1 MKRKLLKSIALLLF
15 MGMSSVFCVN
25 SVYADF
31 FDDYEFIN
39 CPDGM
44 LFDYIIINCPGN
56 LAYDPVVD
64 ACVPEAENDGKGL
77 VCVIKKIKTGE
88 IKFAC
93 DPKGEKDNCRTDSW
107 GHELSCPNATI
118 VIPN

>member
-1 MKRKLLKSIALLLF
+1 MKNEIFKKMRTMILLLGVTLF
-15 MGMSSVFCVN
+15 FSSFV
-25 SVYADF
+25 SS
-31 FDDYEFIN
+31 DD
-39 CPDGM
+39 
-44 LFDYIIINCPGN
+44 DYIIINCP
-56 LAYDPVVD
+56 VVD
-64 ACVPEAENDGKGL
+64 ACVPDAENDGKGL

>member
-1 MKRKLLKSIALLLF
+1 MKNEIFKKMRTMILLLGVTLF
-15 MGMSSVFCVN
+15 FSSFV
-25 SVYADF
+25 SS
-31 FDDYEFIN
+31 DD
-39 CPDGM
+39 
-44 LFDYIIINCPGN
+44 DYIIINCPGN

-93 DPKGEKDNCRTDSW
+93 DPKEKRIIVEQILGDMNYHVLMQQLLSLIKVLICR
-107 GHELSCPNATI
+107 EY
-118 VIPN
+118 

>member
-1 MKRKLLKSIALLLF
+1 MKNEIFKKMRIMILLLGVTLF
-15 MGMSSVFCVN
+15 FSSFV
-25 SVYADF
+25 SS
-31 FDDYEFIN
+31 DD
-39 CPDGM
+39 
-44 LFDYIIINCPGN
+44 DYIIINCPGN

>member
-31 FDDYEFIN
+31 FDDYEF
-39 CPDGM
+39 
-44 LFDYIIINCPGN
+44 INCPGN

>member
-1 MKRKLLKSIALLLF
+1 M
-15 MGMSSVFCVN
+15 
-25 SVYADF
+25 
-31 FDDYEFIN
+31 
-39 CPDGM
+39 P
-44 LFDYIIINCPGN
+44 
-56 LAYDPVVD
+56 
-64 ACVPEAENDGKGL
+64 
-77 VCVIKKIKTGE
+77 VIKKIKTGE

>member
-1 MKRKLLKSIALLLF
+1 MKNEIFKKMRTMILLLGVTLF
-15 MGMSSVFCVN
+15 FSSFV
-25 SVYADF
+25 SS
-31 FDDYEFIN
+31 DD
-39 CPDGM
+39 
-44 LFDYIIINCPGN
+44 DYIIINCPGN

-93 DPKGEKDNCRTDSW
+93 DPKGCLVDFRFQLDKKQHNSPYQRCS
-107 GHELSCPNATI
+107 
-118 VIPN
+118 